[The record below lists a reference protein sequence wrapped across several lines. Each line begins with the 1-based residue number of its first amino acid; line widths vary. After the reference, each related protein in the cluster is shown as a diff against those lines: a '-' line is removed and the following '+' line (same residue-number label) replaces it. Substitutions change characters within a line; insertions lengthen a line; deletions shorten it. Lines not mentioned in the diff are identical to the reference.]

1 MNYAG
6 GIWAGLRSDRPV
18 PDLIGP
24 GGALPLIL
32 SVVVY
37 GGRRRWTAPRELR
50 DILASAPEGLLGSR
64 PQHRYLPIDLQRL
77 DPASMAKNS
86 VLAMIAELE
95 RARAPEQVAKVA
107 RSVIEWADRG
117 AEPELRDRLGEW
129 ISQVLVTLHG
139 REGRKLELILRK
151 HEEARMSLLLERARK
166 WGEELDQ
173 RLEKGMEKG
182 LQKGR
187 VEGREQGRLEGERAL
202 VRRLVARRF
211 GEEAAEDFV
220 PVLAGISDSDR
231 LTAIAT
237 AVFACE
243 SAAELVRWARGGE
256 SAG

>member
-1 MNYAG
+1 MPADFVTEHLGRCHADMLWRLRISDGQHLLVHFEFQSTVDRGMAFRTMNYAG
-6 GIWAGLRSDRPV
+6 GIWAGLRSDRPA

-24 GGALPLIL
+24 GGTLPLIL

-37 GGRRRWTAPRELR
+37 GGRRLWTAPRELR
-50 DILASAPEGLLGSR
+50 EILASAPEELLGSR
-64 PQHRYLPIDLQRL
+64 PQHRYLPIDLQRV
-77 DPASMAKNS
+77 DPASLTKDS

-107 RSVIEWADRG
+107 RSVIDWAKRG

-139 REGRKLELILRK
+139 
-151 HEEARMSLLLERARK
+151 S
-166 WGEELDQ
+166 
-173 RLEKGMEKG
+173 
-182 LQKGR
+182 
-187 VEGREQGRLEGERAL
+187 EGRE
-202 VRRLVARRF
+202 
-211 GEEAAEDFV
+211 DFA

-237 AVFACE
+237 GVFACE